1 MKIIFL
7 TILVMSLGTLSFAQQ
22 RQKYPSTPTTSTK
35 TSTSSSTNSNYLRT
49 VSDNNGNDDGNLSI
63 AISESDG
70 SYKLRAKFPAK
81 NDLALKELLI
91 NEFGKENAQL
101 DGNDWEWT
109 LASDSDEIY
118 SIKFSSGKLE
128 MELDKEQATQ
138 TLTEKFI
145 RIGKEIKEL
154 ISGEED
160 QNTEA
165 LELKAERLQKDA
177 QRMQREAEN
186 LEKQIEQ
193 KFPNNEVKALKLKVQ
208 ELQQKVDSLQQELN
222 KHKEN

>member
-1 MKIIFL
+1 MKTIIL
-7 TILVMSLGTLSFAQQ
+7 TSLIMSLGSLSFAQQ
-22 RQKYPSTPTTSTK
+22 TQASPPTPTTSNTV
-35 TSTSSSTNSNYLRT
+35 STSSSTNSNYVRT
-49 VSDNNGNDDGNLSI
+49 VSDNDGNDDGNLSI

-70 SYKLRAKFPAK
+70 SYKLRAKFPTR
-81 NDLALKELLI
+81 NNSVLKELLI
-91 NEFGKENAQL
+91 NEFGKEKVQH
-101 DGNDWEWT
+101 DGNDWAWT
-109 LASDSDEIY
+109 LASDNDEIY
-118 SIKFSSGKLE
+118 SIQFSSGKLG
-128 MELDKEQATQ
+128 MELDKKQATN

-165 LELKAERLQKDA
+165 LEQKAERLQRDA
-177 QRMQREAEN
+177 ERMQREAES

-193 KFPNNEVKALKLKVQ
+193 KFPDNEIKTLKLEVQ
-208 ELQQKVDSLQQELN
+208 KLQQKVDSLQQELI